1 MLLPSLRPKTDRLQ
15 LLHTLLPLLLAL
27 LVSSVLLQPLA
38 TCAEELPTKEGPAA
52 TLVEKAQVSSN
63 SATLTTDGQIVKFHY
78 FALPSPPRLVVD
90 IYDVEPAFE
99 EREFPIQGAFSQMR
113 VGIYP
118 DKTRFVFDAPRTV
131 PEHTVV
137 STGQSLEILWSTV
150 NGSADELPPI
160 ANATQ
165 KDPFVL
171 PEEVTVN
178 EPGTEDRST
187 TATAQ
192 PAKESGVSLDFTDI
206 ELADLIK
213 TISELTGR
221 NFVYDDTVKGKVTV
235 ITPERMT
242 RDEAYQL
249 FLTVLSVKG
258 FTVIPSG
265 KVHKIIRDKDAKET
279 NLPLFADG
287 RKTSG
292 EQFVTR
298 MVRLRHIDAETMA
311 ERVLAPL
318 VPKTSNIVSYPPANT
333 LIITDS
339 AANIERLVQII
350 RRLDVPSSVDRLEV
364 ISLEFANAEEVA
376 EICST
381 VLSQTGPTASKG
393 SNGRPAEQG
402 ATSQVIPYPRTNSLL
417 VMASDEDLQ
426 TVRQLVRRLDQKP
439 TQDRSPINVYYLEN
453 ADSEKLAETLTQ
465 IVAGKK
471 GVVRNGG
478 SPSRSTSLGDELS
491 ITADK
496 PTNSLIINGSPED
509 YEQVRGII
517 TQLDIKRKQVYVE
530 TLILEL
536 SMDATK
542 QLGASLQG
550 AFKVGDGVVNISTNQ
565 GRGPASL
572 SDFAATK
579 NSDGSVASSIPSL
592 LSTAIDGILLGGL
605 FNPITVT
612 GADGVDITIPAFS
625 ALIDAS
631 KTNSDINILS
641 APRLLTSDNEE
652 AEIIVG
658 SNVPIITERLT
669 DTGGSTGLA
678 QSVSVERQ
686 DVALT
691 LRFTPQITEGDL
703 VRLNVFQEITNI
715 AQTSVGNVN
724 EVGPTLTKRLLRN
737 TVLAEDG
744 QTVVL
749 GGLISNNVQDTVSK
763 VPLLGDIPGLGWLF
777 KHRST
782 IESKTNLLIFI
793 TPRIIKDKDDLAA
806 VTRRSSRAMEAFR
819 PEGAPP
825 LIPAELLGNDLLYT
839 PFEGN
844 EPSASSL

>member
-1 MLLPSLRPKTDRLQ
+1 MLLSSLRPKADRTR
-15 LLHTLLPLLLAL
+15 LLHTLLPLLAAM
-27 LVSSVLLQPLA
+27 LVSLVILQPLA
-38 TCAEELPTKEGPAA
+38 ACAEELSAEALPATEGPAA
-52 TLVEKAQVSSN
+52 TLVEEARVN
-63 SATLTTDGQIVKFHY
+63 PTGATLITDGQIVKYRY

-90 IYDVEPAFE
+90 IYDVEPAFT
-99 EREFPIQGAFSQMR
+99 EREFAMQGAFSQMR

-118 DKTRFVFDAPRTV
+118 DKTRFVFDAPHAV

-137 STGQSLEILWSTV
+137 STGEALEILWSTV
-150 NGSADELPPI
+150 DGSAKEDLAI
-160 ANATQ
+160 DNAAKT
-165 KDPFVL
+165 DPFAL
-171 PEEVTVN
+171 PAEATVN
-178 EPGTEDRST
+178 GPAAAVRSSAVTTKPTEGSD
-187 TATAQ
+187 
-192 PAKESGVSLDFTDI
+192 VSLDFTDI

-235 ITPERMT
+235 ITPEGMSRA
-242 RDEAYQL
+242 EAYQL

-279 NLPLFADG
+279 NLPLLADG
-287 RKTSG
+287 RQTSG

-298 MVRLRHIDAETMA
+298 LVRLQHIDAETMA
-311 ERVLAPL
+311 NSVLAPL
-318 VPKTSNIVSYPPANT
+318 IPKTGNIVSYPPANT

-339 AANIERLVQII
+339 AANIERLVKII

-376 EICST
+376 EICQT
-381 VLSQTGPTASKG
+381 VLSQTGPKASSGK
-393 SNGRPAEQG
+393 NGKSAQQG
-402 ATSQVIPYPRTNSLL
+402 ATSQVLPYPRTNSLL
-417 VMASDEDLQ
+417 VMASEEDLQ
-426 TVRQLVRRLDQKP
+426 TVRQLVNRLDQKP
-439 TQDRSPINVYYLEN
+439 TEDRSPINVYYLEN
-453 ADSEKLAETLTQ
+453 ADAEKLAETLTH

-471 GVVRNGG
+471 GVVRNGRSQSG
-478 SPSRSTSLGDELS
+478 STSLSEDLS

-496 PTNSLIINGSPED
+496 PTNALIINGSPED
-509 YEQVRGII
+509 YEQVREII
-517 TQLDIKRKQVYVE
+517 AQLDIKRKQVYVE

-565 GRGPASL
+565 GLGPASL
-572 SDFAATK
+572 SDFTA
-579 NSDGSVASSIPSL
+579 SDDSTLPSVL
-592 LSTAIDGILLGGL
+592 GQAIDGILLGGL
-605 FNPITVT
+605 FSPISVE
-612 GADGVDITIPAFS
+612 GADGNVITIPAFS
-625 ALIDAS
+625 ALIDLS
-631 KTNSDINILS
+631 KTNNDVNILS

-658 SNVPIITERLT
+658 ANVPIITERLT
-669 DTGGSTGLA
+669 DTGGSDSLA

-703 VRLNVFQEITNI
+703 VRLNVFQEITGI
-715 AQTSVGNVN
+715 AQNQIGDVDSI
-724 EVGPTLTKRLLRN
+724 GPTLTKRLLRN

-749 GGLISNNVQDTVSK
+749 GGLIRNDVQDIESK
-763 VPLLGDIPGLGWLF
+763 VPLLGDIPVLGWLF
-777 KHRST
+777 KHST
-782 IESKTNLLIFI
+782 KIESKVNLLIFI

-825 LIPAELLGNDLLYT
+825 LIPAELLGNDLLYA
-839 PFEGN
+839 PIESN
-844 EPSASSL
+844 DSSASTR

>member
-1 MLLPSLRPKTDRLQ
+1 MLLPSLTPKIDRPRLFCW
-15 LLHTLLPLLLAL
+15 LLPLLAAMLFSM
-27 LVSSVLLQPLA
+27 VILQPQN
-38 TCAEELPTKEGPAA
+38 TCAEELPTTEGPAA
-52 TLVEKAQVSSN
+52 TLVENAQVSLN
-63 SATLTTDGQIVKFHY
+63 GATLTTDGQIDKYRY

-99 EREFPIQGAFSQMR
+99 EREFPMQGAFRQMR

-131 PEHTVV
+131 PQHTVV
-137 STGQSLEILWSTV
+137 STGQTLEILWSTV
-150 NGSADELPPI
+150 NGSANESPAID
-160 ANATQ
+160 NAVK

-171 PEEVTVN
+171 PAEATAN
-178 EPGTEDRST
+178 GPTAMARNT
-187 TATAQ
+187 TANAQ
-192 PAKESGVSLDFTDI
+192 PAKDSGVSLDFTDI

-235 ITPERMT
+235 ITPERMS

-265 KVHKIIRDKDAKET
+265 KVQKIIREKDAKET
-279 NLPLFADG
+279 NLPLLADG

-298 MVRLRHIDAETMA
+298 LVRLQHIDAETMA
-311 ERVLAPL
+311 NRVLTPL
-318 VPKTSNIVSYPPANT
+318 VPKTGNIVSYPPANT

-339 AANIERLVQII
+339 AANIERLVKII

-364 ISLEFANAEEVA
+364 IPLEFANAEEVA
-376 EICST
+376 EICQT
-381 VLSQTGPTASKG
+381 VLNQTGPKASTGK
-393 SNGRPAEQG
+393 NGQSAQQG
-402 ATSQVIPYPRTNSLL
+402 ATSQVLPYPRTNSLL
-417 VMASDEDLQ
+417 VMASEEDLQ
-426 TVRQLVRRLDQKP
+426 TVRQLVTRLDQKP
-439 TQDRSPINVYYLEN
+439 LQDRAHINVYYLEN
-453 ADSEKLAETLTQ
+453 ADAEKLAETLNE

-471 GVVRNGG
+471 GAVRNG
-478 SPSRSTSLGDELS
+478 RSQSSSQSLSDDLS

-496 PTNSLIINGSPED
+496 PTNALIINGNPED
-509 YEQVRGII
+509 YEQVREII
-517 TQLDIKRKQVYVE
+517 AQLDIKRKQVYVE

-550 AFKVGDGVVNISTNQ
+550 AFEVGDGVVSISTNQ
-565 GRGPASL
+565 GLGPASL
-572 SDFAATK
+572 GDFTATDD
-579 NSDGSVASSIPSL
+579 SALPSVL
-592 LSTAIDGILLGGL
+592 GKAIDGILLGGL
-605 FNPITVT
+605 FSPISVE
-612 GADGVDITIPAFS
+612 GADGSVISIPAFS
-625 ALIDAS
+625 ALIDLS
-631 KTNSDINILS
+631 KTDNDVNILS

-658 SNVPIITERLT
+658 ANVPIITERLT
-669 DTGGSTGLA
+669 DTGGSDGLA

-703 VRLNVFQEITNI
+703 VRLNVFQEITGI
-715 AQTSVGNVN
+715 AQNQIGDVESI
-724 EVGPTLTKRLLRN
+724 GPTLTKRLLRN

-749 GGLISNNVQDTVSK
+749 GGLIRSDVQNIESK

-777 KHRST
+777 KHT
-782 IESKTNLLIFI
+782 TKIESKVNLLIFI

-825 LIPAELLGNDLLYT
+825 LIPAELLGNDLLYA
-839 PFEGN
+839 PFESN
-844 EPSASSL
+844 DSSASTR